1 MVVGTLPNVVV
12 LVLAV
17 SAVSAASAASFNF
30 ILTDKLP
37 IPDPVPPEIECVSTK
52 PALESLLSSAVS
64 RSQSYIKKIWF
75 PNVFDMP
82 CRYPVGPPLRSHPE
96 KTKDVFAAAAAAAAA
111 AAVAGEE
118 ELGVVVA
125 VAMGDDDE
133 EDRKW
138 RCYASGTHLPSN
150 DPS

>member
-1 MVVGTLPNVVV
+1 MCSTCPVDILLFPR
-12 LVLAV
+12 
-17 SAVSAASAASFNF
+17 SA
-30 ILTDKLP
+30 P
-37 IPDPVPPEIECVSTK
+37 
-52 PALESLLSSAVS
+52 
-64 RSQSYIKKIWF
+64 
-75 PNVFDMP
+75 
-82 CRYPVGPPLRSHPE
+82 HPE
-96 KTKDVFAAAAAAAAA
+96 KTKDVFTTA

-133 EDRKW
+133 EDREW